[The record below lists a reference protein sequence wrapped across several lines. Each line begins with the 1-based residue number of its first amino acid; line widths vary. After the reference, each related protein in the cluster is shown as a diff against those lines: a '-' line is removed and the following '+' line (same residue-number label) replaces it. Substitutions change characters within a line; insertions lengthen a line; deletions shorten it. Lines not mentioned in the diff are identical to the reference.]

1 MGRPKLMQGLVDR
14 AIALKRDGLSNR
26 GIICALG
33 IHESMYYRWIGDPKN
48 KLQHELSEGLKRRR
62 RRSSRRCSPRS
73 APPRCH
79 ATSTEP
85 PQRGCSSAS
94 ASTSTVRPTAGST
107 KSSFISLAIAL
118 VMLANPGADAVV
130 VRWFSNTLRDSVFQQ
145 MTWAIATL
153 GLERWFR
160 ARIPPWSSPTCQR
173 SSATCSE
180 ARTAR

>member
-1 MGRPKLMQGLVDR
+1 MVD
-14 AIALKRDGLSNR
+14 ASSL
-26 GIICALG
+26 IIPRFHDALG
-33 IHESMYYRWIGDPKN
+33 DVMAHGYTHCWLFGGR
-48 KLQHELSEGLKRRR
+48 
-62 RRSSRRCSPRS
+62 
-73 APPRCH
+73 
-79 ATSTEP
+79 
-85 PQRGCSSAS
+85 
-94 ASTSTVRPTAGST
+94 GST